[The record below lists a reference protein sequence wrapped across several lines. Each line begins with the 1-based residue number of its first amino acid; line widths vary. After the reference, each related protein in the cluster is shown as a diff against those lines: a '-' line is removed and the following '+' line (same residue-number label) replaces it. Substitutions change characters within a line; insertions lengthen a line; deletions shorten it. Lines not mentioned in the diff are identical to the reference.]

1 MEINTFTITIQKCLL
16 PTTAHLFLCK
26 YSSPVR
32 AQIGRKHSSFSTIFY
47 NARDHATSLQ
57 HNEPW
62 APLTMSLELH
72 LQWALSSSYH
82 EPWAPLTM
90 SLELHL
96 QWALSSTYNEPWAPL
111 TMSLELPCNAT
122 AYQRPCNVSAT
133 YNNTPE
139 TMQRLCNSMSLKL
152 QDLYKI
158 FPLN

>member
-47 NARDHATSLQ
+47 NTRDHATSLQ

-72 LQWALSSSYH
+72 LQWALSSPAMQQH
-82 EPWAPLTM
+82 TRDHAT
-90 SLELHL
+90 SLQH
-96 QWALSSTYNEPWAPL
+96 T
-111 TMSLELPCNAT
+111 TIH
-122 AYQRPCNVSAT
+122 QRPCNVSAT
-133 YNNTPE
+133 QWALSSPSI
-139 TMQRLCNSMSLKL
+139 RIFSLRTQAFSSKT
-152 QDLYKI
+152 YIKY
-158 FPLN
+158 FH